1 MLPLV
6 SNVIGL
12 AFLSLVFKTVCCV
25 LCTED
30 YSYFYKLY
38 TIKFHSGFGGL
49 SLYCLRGSI
58 LSGG

>member
-12 AFLSLVFKTVCCV
+12 AFLSLVFKTVV
-25 LCTED
+25 YFVQKTTTQ
-30 YSYFYKLY
+30 YFYKLY

-49 SLYCLRGSI
+49 SLHCLRGSI